1 MLCAGGFCFS
11 RILYRCRADQ
21 NSYEGNHSIEYYKCT
36 LNFVQNDFFGFIK
49 TTIFKIY
56 NLLFR
61 PNLKE
66 ATELYK
72 VILQILIVIPSYIWW
87 LLFIFNSNFRKESY
101 ISLGALFIVI
111 YSSIFI
117 GTNSDPRLSL
127 PLDIIYIMSALSFAF
142 KKKEQ

>member
-1 MLCAGGFCFS
+1 MT
-11 RILYRCRADQ
+11 IT
-21 NSYEGNHSIEYYKCT
+21 KT

-61 PNLKE
+61 PNFKE

-87 LLFIFNSNFRKESY
+87 LLFIFNSNFRKEPY

-111 YSSIFI
+111 YASIFI

-127 PLDIIYIMSALSFAF
+127 PLDIIYIMSALSFGF